1 MMYNEIVILLADSQ
15 YNLYDKY
22 LLLCIQ
28 AETPDD
34 GQ

>member
-1 MMYNEIVILLADSQ
+1 MHYFSSSILISLADNQ

-28 AETPDD
+28 Y
-34 GQ
+34 